1 MINEMTITKIPKP
14 ISSQSQG
21 NAKGMPPQIMIL
33 QMMNAYRLSQSISVA
48 AQLGIADLLK
58 DKPKSVDE
66 LAAETTSHP
75 QSLYRLLRAL
85 ASFDIFRELDTQKFE
100 LTPRAALLQSDVPGS
115 LQGYASVMGTP
126 WHWQMWQEIL
136 YSVKTGESGFEKVY
150 GMGFEDYYQQNPQV
164 AKDFDAAMTGAL
176 TLSDRAILGSYDFS
190 GFGRIV
196 DIATG
201 GQGDGELIASI
212 LLQNQDSKGV
222 HFDTASRISKAKAV
236 IESKSLGD
244 RCELIAGDFWESVP
258 ANADVYIVKNLIH
271 DYDDIKA
278 QKILSNIHQAIAT
291 NGKLLVV
298 EMIVPPSNEP
308 SLAKILDVE
317 AMIMTPGAKER
328 TAQEYRQLFAK
339 SGFEVTRIIPTKSPM
354 SIIEAN
360 RVGAIRACEAA
371 EGISPLP

>member
-1 MINEMTITKIPKP
+1 MTITKPHQPK
-14 ISSQSQG
+14 SSQSQG
-21 NAKGMPPQIMIL
+21 NNKGMPPQIMIL

-58 DKPKSVDE
+58 DRPKSVDE
-66 LAAETTSHP
+66 LAAKTASHP
-75 QSLYRLLRAL
+75 QALYRLLRAL
-85 ASFDIFRELDTQKFE
+85 ASFDIFRELDPGQFE

-115 LQGYASVMGTP
+115 LQGYASVMGTR

-150 GMGFEDYYQQNPQV
+150 GMEFEEYYQQNPQV

-190 GFGRIV
+190 GFERIV

-222 HFDTASRISKAKAV
+222 HFDTASRIFKAKAV

-244 RCELIAGDFWESVP
+244 RCELITGDFWESVP
-258 ANADVYIVKNLIH
+258 AQADAYIVKNLIH
-271 DYDDIKA
+271 DYDDTKA
-278 QKILSNIHQAIAT
+278 QKILSNIHQAIAS

-298 EMIVPPSNEP
+298 EMIIPPSNEP

-339 SGFEVTRIIPTKSPM
+339 SGFEVTGIISTKSPM
-354 SIIEAN
+354 SIIEA
-360 RVGAIRACEAA
+360 VIRH
-371 EGISPLP
+371 